1 MKKILVCCLG
11 GTIGSKVNDEGIIK
25 LSAALDKSFFEKMKI
40 KAEYEIVT
48 PIVYSSENADIK
60 YYREALKGILK
71 ASQDIM
77 PDAVL
82 VLHGTDSMAHFTH
95 MAHRVLSF
103 MNLPFI
109 VTGAK
114 YPPEDPHSDA
124 VRNVKFAL
132 ELLSAAIDSKSGS
145 LTFGLVFSDAFMG
158 QATFVQAAKV
168 MDADF
173 SGEYKKFAGMS
184 QVEPLEREE
193 AEVFLASSKEPKILT
208 IPDVPGFPY
217 DTIDVTKYDAILV
230 EAYHSGTQ
238 NSKSLPVLVHRANSK
253 GIKCYL
259 APVHSTHM
267 KLNGADKSKEA
278 PYDSEI
284 VLKEAGIVPICDVPF
299 LSAWAQV
306 VIESCK

>member
-11 GTIGSKVNDEGIIK
+11 GTIGSKVNEDGVIK
-25 LSAALDKSFFEKMKI
+25 LSATLDKSFFDKMRI

-60 YYREALKGILK
+60 YYKEALKGILK
-71 ASQDIM
+71 AAQDVM

-103 MNLPFI
+103 MNLPLI

-132 ELLSAAIDSKSGS
+132 ELLSAAIDSRSGS
-145 LTFGLVFSDAFMG
+145 LTFGLVYSDAFMG

-168 MDADF
+168 MDSDF
-173 SGEYKKFAGMS
+173 SGEYKKFAGMP
-184 QVEPLEREE
+184 QIEPLEREE
-193 AEVFLASSKEPKILT
+193 AEAFLASDKEPKVLT
-208 IPDVPGFPY
+208 IPDIPGFPY
-217 DTIDVTKYDAILV
+217 DTIDPSKYDAILV

-238 NSKSLPVLVHRANSK
+238 NSKSLPALVKNASSK
-253 GIKCYL
+253 GVKCYL

-267 KLNGADKSKEA
+267 KSAGGKSKDA

-284 VLKEAGIVPICDVPF
+284 VLQEAGIIPLCDMPF
-299 LSAWAQV
+299 ISAWAQV
-306 VIESCK
+306 IIECCK